1 MSTQR
6 ITIINDPSNDRK
18 NQSRK
23 QTLYQSLKTTI
34 YMMRFVCRFT
44 EGKIYTFL
52 KILHSIY
59 SILPKMI
66 YIIFPGL
73 IINEITN
80 LKRENYLFIYLSV
93 LVLTP
98 IVDAL
103 ISRSANSYFSKTNL
117 RISNLL
123 LKEYNIRTAM
133 MDFESLEN
141 PELQILT
148 ERSLGTCYNALSVVD
163 RLCSLLNS
171 LIYLFAIFSII
182 ASLNIV
188 MVIVVL
194 IVTFINSLITKRL
207 NYIQYKNSQDLSKFD
222 RYLNSLV
229 VVLNDIHFAKEVRL
243 FNLKEY
249 FSNMLFEKRTEANK
263 IKHSNAKSRLNSQI
277 LFSLSNFIQQIF
289 MYIYLIY
296 KTVYD
301 SLKIGS
307 MLIYMNAIG
316 QFAGTFE
323 NLTKSYLEIA
333 KNSLLIEEFKDF
345 MKVPLRQYE
354 NGTLTPRIKKNS
366 KLEFK
371 NVSFKYP
378 GSEIFAL
385 KKINLEINLNEK
397 LCIVGAN
404 GSGKTT
410 LIKLLTRL
418 YFPTEGEILL
428 DGVNINNFDY
438 EKYQGLF
445 SPVFQDYALYTLSIK
460 ENIALEQNPNAE
472 KVKQTLKNVG
482 LEHLIYDLS
491 NGINTSIFKIH
502 DSVGFEPSGGEGQR
516 IAIARALYH
525 TAQIYLLDEPTASL
539 DPIAEY
545 EIYKQFSDMIK
556 NKPSI
561 LITHRLSAVKLV
573 DKVLVMD
580 NGKIAEIGTHQDL
593 YNANGLYTKMYDV
606 QAEYYKN

>member
-1 MSTQR
+1 M
-6 ITIINDPSNDRK
+6 
-18 NQSRK
+18 
-23 QTLYQSLKTTI
+23 
-34 YMMRFVCRFT
+34 
-44 EGKIYTFL
+44 
-52 KILHSIY
+52 
-59 SILPKMI
+59 
-66 YIIFPGL
+66 
-73 IINEITN
+73 
-80 LKRENYLFIYLSV
+80 
-93 LVLTP
+93 
-98 IVDAL
+98 
-103 ISRSANSYFSKTNL
+103 
-117 RISNLL
+117 
-123 LKEYNIRTAM
+123 
-133 MDFESLEN
+133 
-141 PELQILT
+141 
-148 ERSLGTCYNALSVVD
+148 
-163 RLCSLLNS
+163 
-171 LIYLFAIFSII
+171 
-182 ASLNIV
+182 
-188 MVIVVL
+188 
-194 IVTFINSLITKRL
+194 
-207 NYIQYKNSQDLSKFD
+207 
-222 RYLNSLV
+222 
-229 VVLNDIHFAKEVRL
+229 
-243 FNLKEY
+243 
-249 FSNMLFEKRTEANK
+249 
-263 IKHSNAKSRLNSQI
+263 
-277 LFSLSNFIQQIF
+277 
-289 MYIYLIY
+289 
-296 KTVYD
+296 
-301 SLKIGS
+301 
-307 MLIYMNAIG
+307 
-316 QFAGTFE
+316 
-323 NLTKSYLEIA
+323 
-333 KNSLLIEEFKDF
+333 
-345 MKVPLRQYE
+345 
-354 NGTLTPRIKKNS
+354 
-366 KLEFK
+366 EFK